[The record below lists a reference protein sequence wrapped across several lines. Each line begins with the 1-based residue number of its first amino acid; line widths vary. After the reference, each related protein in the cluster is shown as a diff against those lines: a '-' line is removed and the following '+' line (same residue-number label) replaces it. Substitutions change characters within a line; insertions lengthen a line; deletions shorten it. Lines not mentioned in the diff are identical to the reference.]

1 METLTNPMR
10 WNIKDC
16 NLAIYH
22 FHTLITYEQHFLPYI
37 TLFVCALQFI
47 YITGFLTKLPK
58 TFAMDHGNLITIFLL
73 QHFVHILND
82 TQRSLLLLS
91 LLVTADNTLSP
102 Q

>member
-1 METLTNPMR
+1 MR

-22 FHTLITYEQHFLPYI
+22 LYTLITYEQRFLPYI
-37 TLFVCALQFI
+37 ALLVCALQFI

-58 TFAMDHGNLITIFLL
+58 TFAMDHGNLKTICFL
-73 QHFVHILND
+73 QHFVRILND
-82 TQRSLLLLS
+82 TQRSVLLLS
-91 LLVTADNTLSP
+91 LLVTADNPLSP